1 MTRFNLEDYEIVAD
15 RLTRF
20 RTEYPNARTA
30 VELLHHWA
38 SDNGE
43 RQSYICFARIWRD
56 MDDSE
61 PFATG
66 LAQEHTADRGV
77 NLTSPL
83 ENCETS
89 ALGRALANGGY
100 SPTGGQRPSREEMQK
115 VAAHNTAPQTP
126 DPVRARGPAPATAP
140 TVAVASPPHS
150 PPFENGEGHPLRAAV
165 DLVAD
170 QLGAEVVDTIDAPSP
185 TTAGDP
191 TGAARADNAKRIG
204 AKFGVDPKF
213 AGSRKPSSEKQH
225 AMLGKLFND
234 IGITENTKRLA
245 YVRSLLERPDIGGAG
260 ELLSGETSVLID
272 ALKLQADRHAEQGK
286 QSTLADPW
294 ANSEPAW

>member
-20 RTEYPNARTA
+20 RAEYPNARTA

-140 TVAVASPPHS
+140 TVAVANPPRPHPS
-150 PPFENGEGHPLRAAV
+150 RGGEGPTDPLQAAV

-170 QLGAEVVDTIDAPSP
+170 QLGAVVVDTIEAPSP

-191 TGAARADNAKRIG
+191 TGAARADNAKRVG
-204 AKFGVDPKF
+204 ARFGVDPKF

-225 AMLGKLFND
+225 AMLGKLFTD
-234 IGITENTKRLA
+234 IGVTENAKRLS
-245 YVRSLLERPDIGGAG
+245 YVRAILGRPDIQGAG
-260 ELLSGETSVLID
+260 ELLSGEASVLID
-272 ALKLQADRHAEQGK
+272 ALKLDADQQAEQGK
-286 QSTLADPW
+286 QSTFEDPW
-294 ANSEPAW
+294 AGEPA